1 MCGEMNRQK
10 AFQKRTFTELDSWA
24 WNKEELR
31 MTFRFIYT
39 NSNGGI
45 VIYGSDFD
53 SWVISFLLD
62 LISLGT

>member
-1 MCGEMNRQK
+1 MCGEMNKRK
-10 AFQKRTFTELDSWA
+10 AFRKRTFTGLGSWE

-45 VIYGSDFD
+45 NCHLWF
-53 SWVISFLLD
+53 
-62 LISLGT
+62 